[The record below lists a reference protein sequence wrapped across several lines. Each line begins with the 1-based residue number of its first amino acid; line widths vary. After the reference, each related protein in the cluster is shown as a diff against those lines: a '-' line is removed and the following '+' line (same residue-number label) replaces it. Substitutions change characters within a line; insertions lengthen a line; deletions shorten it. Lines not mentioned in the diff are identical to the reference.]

1 MYEKADLE
9 FVNLFLF
16 YLKPWVFIANKYDQ
30 ILLKKSGIIGK
41 QKIKMSCTKDI
52 LKHN

>member
-1 MYEKADLE
+1 MSEKADLD

-16 YLKPWVFIANKYDQ
+16 YLKPWVFFANKYDQ
-30 ILLKKSGIIGK
+30 TSLKKSGIIGK
-41 QKIKMSCTKDI
+41 KKIKMSCTKDI